1 MILMVSLS
9 HKNISSKENTMK
21 SSALLFVFA
30 ASLVLSAC
38 NTIEGVGRDVSSTGR
53 AVTGT
58 ASSTKERIG
67 GSSSSTDSS
76 QNTQNT
82 QKTK

>member
-1 MILMVSLS
+1 
-9 HKNISSKENTMK
+9 MK

-67 GSSSSTDSS
+67 GSSSSTESS

>member
-67 GSSSSTDSS
+67 GSSSSTESS